1 MGQTT
6 VNGVTV
12 PFLPVGG
19 AEGLREKQPLQLP
32 GEGSFES
39 VFQQELQHLKFSR
52 HAQQRL
58 EARQIELTE
67 TDMGRLESAVER
79 AARKGGQD
87 SLILLRD
94 LAFIVNV
101 PNRTVVT
108 AMDGENLRENVFT
121 NIDSA
126 VIAS

>member
-1 MGQTT
+1 MAQTT

-12 PFLPVGG
+12 PFLPAGG
-19 AEGLREKQPLQLP
+19 TEGLREKPVLRLP

-39 VFQQELQHLKFSR
+39 VLQQELRQLKFSR

-58 EARQIELTE
+58 ESRHIELNEKDLTQ
-67 TDMGRLESAVER
+67 LER
-79 AARKGGQD
+79 AVDRAAQKGGED
-87 SLILLRD
+87 SLVLLRD
-94 LAFIVNV
+94 MAFIVNV

-108 AMDGENLRENVFT
+108 AMDGDHLRENVFT

-126 VIAS
+126 VFAV

>member
-19 AEGLREKQPLQLP
+19 ADGLKERPAFRLP
-32 GEGSFES
+32 GEETFAG
-39 VFQQELQHLKFSR
+39 VLQKELNHLKFSR

-58 EARQIELTE
+58 ETRQIELNEKDLAT
-67 TDMGRLESAVER
+67 LEHAVDR
-79 AARKGGQD
+79 AALKGGQD

-108 AMDGENLRENVFT
+108 AMDGDSLSENVFT

-126 VIAS
+126 VVAT